1 MSNSKV
7 TGRIF
12 SAVAALMLVAPVCAQ
27 KPEKMVRAHIG
38 QARAYI
44 KSGKDYDK
52 AERLMTDLLKDSAN
66 RENIKIVAT
75 WFDAVKGQYE
85 AANEKLYLKQKY
97 DTAAFY
103 QLMRHMEDVAFRLD
117 TLDARPDGKGRV
129 RPTYRKTNAELLRAL
144 RPNIYY
150 GGTWHVRKADY
161 RAAFDFFDDYLQAPL
176 QPLYADYHYE
186 QTDTMLQTA
195 AYWATYCGYK
205 MQDADRMLKYC
216 KRTQSAPATEA
227 FGIQCEAYAHHLRS
241 ASAPYADALRRGY
254 EAYPLHPYFF
264 PRLADFY
271 AEQGRN
277 DSVLVIAN
285 RGLEV
290 NDSNMLFL
298 LAKSVALLNLE
309 RYDDCIETSL
319 YMLQLNDT
327 MPEPHFNI
335 ATCYLNRALAVEQQN
350 QPRRNRQ
357 RLRDLYKSAQ
367 PYMEDYRRLA
377 PNDKQRWAPALYR
390 IYLNLNMGK
399 QFEEIDRL
407 MHQ

>member
-1 MSNSKV
+1 MNNRKV
-7 TGRIF
+7 IRRIF
-12 SAVAALMLVAPVCAQ
+12 SVTVACVFALPVCAAT
-27 KPEKMVRAHIG
+27 PEKVVKAQIG

-52 AERLMTDLLKDSAN
+52 AEKLMTDLLKDSAN
-66 RENIKIVAT
+66 RENIRIVAT

-103 QLMRHMEDVAFRLD
+103 RLTLHMENVAFRLD
-117 TLDARPDGKGRV
+117 SLDARPDDKGRV
-129 RPTYRKTNAELLRAL
+129 RPSYRKGNAELLSTL

-161 RAAFDFFDDYLQAPL
+161 RTAFDFFDDYLQAPL

-186 QTDTMLQTA
+186 QTDTMLQAA

-205 MQDADRMLKYC
+205 MQDADRILKYC
-216 KRTQSAPATEA
+216 KRTQSAPSTEA
-227 FGIQCEAYAHHLRS
+227 FGIQCEAVAHHLRS
-241 ASAPYADALRRGY
+241 ASAPYADALRRGC

-264 PRLADFY
+264 PRLADLY

-277 DSVLVIAN
+277 DSVLAIAN
-285 RGLEV
+285 RALEV
-290 NDSNMLFL
+290 NDSNTLFL

-335 ATCYLNRALAVEQQN
+335 ATCYLNRALALEQQN
-350 QPRRNRQ
+350 EPRKNRQ

-367 PYMEDYRRLA
+367 PYMEAYRRLA
-377 PNDKQRWAPALYR
+377 PGDKQRWAPALYR
-390 IYLNLNMGK
+390 IYFNLNMGK
-399 QFEEIDRL
+399 QFDEIDHL
-407 MHQ
+407 MRQ